1 MYSYEQ
7 YKREQPD
14 LEVKAQDLAEDIEKA
29 YGRFDVNV
37 KVTVC
42 VVQHP
47 RICFRL
53 KVKGKTRK
61 AHLLTYAVDVQRRLK
76 LPVFQ
81 IEERKFDVLL
91 IVSEQEIK
99 YPHLPDLLK
108 DRDCIEAIHK
118 MQLPYI
124 IGYNTMGDPAAFD
137 LAMAPHLLL
146 GGATCSGKSVGLQAL
161 ITSVAFIKSPSRVR
175 FILIDIGAND
185 LMPFAGLPHLACPVV
200 REKTAALHVL
210 AVLTDEIKR
219 RRDLE
224 HDNPTEFQKLP
235 RIVLV
240 IDELPALMQGN
251 NKNTSNFLLD
261 SINNILERGR
271 HARVY
276 AVLAAQNPTQRNIKV
291 DLSNAA
297 ARIAFK
303 CSKRNNAD
311 TIIEGCGAEN
321 LLGAGDMY
329 FSFPGHDLQR
339 LQGIYITRRELEST
353 IAGIGVK
360 WIKAA
365 LSPQRFIIPDV
376 TVQEQQEVVEFP
388 SFQCARDELFAQ
400 VAYYTLGAK
409 TVSANKLSQVFHI
422 GWNRADCFMKE
433 LYRLH
438 IVSAA
443 DGKLRRRV
451 IPQHFEDVPA
461 ELINRLT
468 RYNITP
474 NDVRSKIENRISSEN
489 THSRSQL

>member
-1 MYSYEQ
+1 MYSSEQ
-7 YKREQPD
+7 YKRNHD
-14 LEVKAQDLAEDIEKA
+14 LEVKALDLAEDIEKA

-61 AHLLTYAVDVQRRLK
+61 AHLLTYADDVQRRLK

-91 IVSEQEIK
+91 IISEQEIE
-99 YPHLPDLLK
+99 YPHLPGLLK
-108 DRDCIEAIHK
+108 APNYIGEIRK
-118 MQLPYI
+118 MKLPYI
-124 IGYNTMGDPAAFD
+124 VGYDTMGIPAEVD

-161 ITSVAFIKSPSRVR
+161 ITSIAFIKSPSRVR

-185 LMPFAGLPHLACPVV
+185 LMPFAKLPHLACPVV

-311 TIIEGCGAEN
+311 TLIEGCGAEN

-400 VAYYTLGAK
+400 VAYYTLGVK
-409 TVSANKLSQVFHI
+409 TVSANELSQVFHI